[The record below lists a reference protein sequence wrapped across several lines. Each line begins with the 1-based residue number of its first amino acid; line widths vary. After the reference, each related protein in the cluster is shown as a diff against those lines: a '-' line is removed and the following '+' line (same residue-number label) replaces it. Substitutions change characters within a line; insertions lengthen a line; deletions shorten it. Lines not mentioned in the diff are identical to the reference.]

1 MVSFIL
7 YFRRKNQVKLLTR
20 DTDYAVRALLYF
32 ARNGNHIV
40 SVKELVEEIKM
51 PWPFLRKILQILHKR
66 QFVEAFKGRGGGFI
80 LSVLPQDIFLVDLI
94 EIFQGPF
101 KLSECIF
108 KKRICPDINSCI
120 LRQRM
125 NEIERK
131 VIAELKTITIA
142 SLL

>member
-1 MVSFIL
+1 M
-7 YFRRKNQVKLLTR
+7 KLLTR
-20 DTDYAVRALLYF
+20 DIDYAVRALLYL

-40 SVKELVEEIKM
+40 SVKELVKEIKM
-51 PWPFLRKILQILHKR
+51 PWYFLRKILQILHKKE
-66 QFVEAFKGRGGGFI
+66 FVKAFKGRGGGFI
-80 LSVLPQDIFLVDLI
+80 LDASPEKIFLVDLI
-94 EIFQGPF
+94 EIFQGHF

-108 KKRICPDINSCI
+108 KKRICSDINSCI